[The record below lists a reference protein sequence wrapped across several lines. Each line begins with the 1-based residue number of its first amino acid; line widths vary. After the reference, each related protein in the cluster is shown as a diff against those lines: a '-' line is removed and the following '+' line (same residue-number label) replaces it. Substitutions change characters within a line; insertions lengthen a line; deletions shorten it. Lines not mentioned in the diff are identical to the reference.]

1 VSGISKQCPDCQT
14 PIRASAKTLREAGG
28 RVRCDVCDN
37 DFITPEYLSEEEQV
51 DQIEKPARLDIGNEL
66 VADRTEQDVEPE
78 NLEHVTAPYSEEEIS
93 MNQQIDEELLRAT
106 QKLEVFASASAEGQN
121 ISQLLDKDSPMAETI
136 VMEGEMVSS
145 TLQEEHR
152 KSDSANSD
160 VKIPG
165 WMKDTYARTRVTI
178 HDHSQFGDPPNDSS
192 GTPPSDSSGTPSGNR
207 SGYTLIASLVL
218 IGLFLLWQSIN

>member
-1 VSGISKQCPDCQT
+1 MSKQCPDCQT
-14 PIRASAKTLREAGG
+14 TIRASAKMLREAGG

-37 DFITPEYLSEEEQV
+37 DFIMSEYLSEEEQV

-66 VADRTEQDVEPE
+66 VADRTEQGVEPE
-78 NLEHVTAPYSEEEIS
+78 KLEHVTAPYSEEEIS

-106 QKLEVFASASAEGQN
+106 QKLEVFASASDEGQN

-136 VMEGEMVSS
+136 VMEGEMVRS

-152 KSDSANSD
+152 KSDSAGSE

-165 WMKDTYARTRVTI
+165 WMKDTYARNRGTI
-178 HDHSQFGDPPNDSS
+178 HDHGRIGDRPSDSS
-192 GTPPSDSSGTPSGNR
+192 GTPPSDSSGTPSRNR
-207 SGYTLIASLVL
+207 SGYALIASLVL
-218 IGLFLLWQSIN
+218 MGLFLFWQSIN